1 MSPPIFLEGL
11 SNVLVSSTPKDL
23 VTWRGRVSSCTVRP
37 PPTPTPTPPCH
48 LELEQVGQAGW
59 VAGCGHRARADP
71 EHGKGE
77 WAVHLPGLQQDL
89 GPDAAAT
96 KPLPHSLYRLLP
108 HDW

>member
-1 MSPPIFLEGL
+1 MSPPLSRETLQCVGVIHTQGL
-11 SNVLVSSTPKDL
+11 GHHGGAECHPVLSGHL
-23 VTWRGRVSSCTVRP
+23 P
-37 PPTPTPTPPCH
+37 PPLCH
-48 LELEQVGQAGW
+48 LELEQVGRAGW